1 MGAQSIGKPAQ
12 GYPGR
17 VAIRRAVETARALGL
32 DVAGFE
38 VSPDGTIRV
47 IDARIEQA
55 KPQSLF
61 DQLEAAGKI

>member
-1 MGAQSIGKPAQ
+1 MGREHTPNAAH

-17 VAIRRAVETARALGL
+17 VAIRRVIETARALGL

-38 VSPDGTIRV
+38 VSPDGVIRV
-47 IDARIEQA
+47 IEARVEQA